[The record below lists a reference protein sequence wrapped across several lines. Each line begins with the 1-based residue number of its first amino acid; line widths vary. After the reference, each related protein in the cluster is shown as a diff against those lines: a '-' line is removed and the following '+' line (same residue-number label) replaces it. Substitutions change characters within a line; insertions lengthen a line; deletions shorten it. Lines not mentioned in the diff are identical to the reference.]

1 MAEPVQQ
8 STVVH
13 VRDLSPTVRELT
25 LNPERPVHFAPGQW
39 VSLKLPVGERPPL
52 VRAYSMAEPESPS
65 GQLVLVFDR
74 VPNGLGSSYLCT
86 LKPGQIVPLSGP
98 YGHFVLPQSL
108 TKELLFI
115 ARFTGIV
122 PIRCIINKL
131 KARGPLPRTTL
142 IYVAPSRNEL
152 IYDDEFRQLATQ
164 PRFRYHALLED
175 VPGGQNEYDIVRAVI
190 QNHRDILPM
199 VAGTKAFLRPLR
211 ARLSEMGFERRD
223 IRHESYD

>member
-8 STVVH
+8 STVLH
-13 VRDLSPTVRELT
+13 VRDLSPSVRELT
-25 LNPERPVHFAPGQW
+25 LAPEQPIHFAPGQW
-39 VSLKLPVGERPPL
+39 LSLKLPLGDRPPL

-65 GQLVLVFDR
+65 GKLVLVFDR
-74 VPNGLGSSYLCT
+74 VPNGLGSGYLFT
-86 LKPGQIVPLSGP
+86 LKPGEKVPVSGP
-98 YGHFVLPQSL
+98 YGRFLVPEAL

-122 PIRCIINKL
+122 PIRCIMQHLRKS
-131 KARGPLPRTTL
+131 GPLPRTTL
-142 IYVAPSRNEL
+142 IYLAPSREEL
-152 IYDDEFRQLATQ
+152 IYDEEFRQLAATQ
-164 PRFRYHALLED
+164 TFRYHALLED
-175 VPGGQNEYDIVRAVI
+175 DPRRQSEYDIVRAMI
-190 QNHRDILPM
+190 QNPQDVLPM